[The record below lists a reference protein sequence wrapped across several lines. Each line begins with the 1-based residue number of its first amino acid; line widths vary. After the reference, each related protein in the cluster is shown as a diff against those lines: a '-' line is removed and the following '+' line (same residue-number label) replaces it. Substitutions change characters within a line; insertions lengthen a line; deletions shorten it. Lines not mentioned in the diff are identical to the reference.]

1 MAATTHSHSRHA
13 MPEELTTAAVGERLR
28 RARALITDRR
38 RWMMGDVAAAA
49 DGSYVT
55 VFSPDAVAWCGLGAY
70 LRVGGTRYDAVHDL
84 LDSVALELYDEATV
98 SDPDTLGGLVLIND
112 WACWDQWYS
121 EVEDPVA
128 EAHERVLRIFD
139 LAIARHETASSDQTP
154 GGRLGY

>member
-1 MAATTHSHSRHA
+1 MATITQRRSRDLPDA
-13 MPEELTTAAVGERLR
+13 LAEPAAGERLR
-28 RARALITDRR
+28 NARALISDRK

-55 VFSPDAVAWCGLGAY
+55 AFSPDAVAWCGLGAY
-70 LRVGGTRYDAVHDL
+70 LRVGGSRYDAVHDL
-84 LDSVALELYDEATV
+84 LDSAARELYDEATV

-112 WACWDQWYS
+112 WACWDEWYS

-139 LAIARHETASSDQTP
+139 LAIALHERAVANSRNAKP
-154 GGRLGY
+154 R